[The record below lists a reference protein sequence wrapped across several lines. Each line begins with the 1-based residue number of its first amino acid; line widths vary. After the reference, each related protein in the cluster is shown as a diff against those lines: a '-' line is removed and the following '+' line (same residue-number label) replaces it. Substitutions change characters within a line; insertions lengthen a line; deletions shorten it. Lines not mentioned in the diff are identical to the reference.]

1 MSIPEWSSC
10 FLTFLCVLLISKDLS
25 IGHRNHISSRKS
37 LLNVGFLEN
46 ACLLV
51 SRRSNRLG

>member
-51 SRRSNRLG
+51 SR